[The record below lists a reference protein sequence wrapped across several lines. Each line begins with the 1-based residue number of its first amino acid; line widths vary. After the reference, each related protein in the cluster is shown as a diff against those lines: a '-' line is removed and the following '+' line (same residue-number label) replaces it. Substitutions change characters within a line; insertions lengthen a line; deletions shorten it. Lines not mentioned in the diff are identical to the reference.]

1 MNYSSVTKP
10 AKILNLESLNDLN
23 ERLYLIKNSEI
34 NYLDTKSA
42 EPKKTEHNSE
52 RFVFNL
58 QTSDI
63 NIQPSI
69 RLVNCLN
76 RGGKRYNHF
85 QSFVVEPKDKSTGI
99 AVIMVK
105 LDDPKVFYC
114 NVRILPL
121 TTLNE
126 IVVPDYDSKL
136 LTINLE
142 KSKWTLK
149 TDITITPSDTG
160 EAQYSVHDVD
170 VSAISELVTQDEI
183 VALKRE
189 LEFQASKLIAHYFQE
204 ILSIVVNETPPSG
217 SKSLI
222 IPDDYILTLPPHQ
235 LKEMLSASA
244 ISACIALEI
253 TGYNVVKDL
262 NRDWKSASA
271 FINYLL

>member
-23 ERLYLIKNSEI
+23 ERLYLVKNSET

-63 NIQPSI
+63 NIQPSV

-121 TTLNE
+121 TSLNE
-126 IVVPDYDSKL
+126 IAVPDYDSKL
-136 LTINLE
+136 LTVNLE

-170 VSAISELVTQDEI
+170 VSAISELVTQDEM

>member
-10 AKILNLESLNDLN
+10 AKILNLESLDDLN
-23 ERLYLIKNSEI
+23 ERLYLLKSNEI
-34 NYLDTKSA
+34 SYLDTKSS

-63 NIQPSI
+63 NIQPSL
-69 RLVNCLN
+69 RLVNCIG

-114 NVRILPL
+114 NIRILPL

-126 IVVPDYDSKL
+126 IAVPDYDSKL

-142 KSKWTLK
+142 RSKCVLK
-149 TDITITPSDTG
+149 ADITITPSNTG

-170 VSAISELVTQDEI
+170 VSAISDLVTQDEM

-204 ILSIVVNETPPSG
+204 ILSIIVNEVPSG

-235 LKEMLSASA
+235 LKEILTASA

>member
-85 QSFVVEPKDKSTGI
+85 QSFIVEPKDKSTGI

-121 TTLNE
+121 TSLNE

-217 SKSLI
+217 TKSLI

-244 ISACIALEI
+244 ISACIVLEI

>member
-10 AKILNLESLNDLN
+10 AKILNLESLDDLN
-23 ERLYLIKNSEI
+23 ERLYLLKSNEI
-34 NYLDTKSA
+34 SYLDTKSS

-63 NIQPSI
+63 NIQPSL
-69 RLVNCLN
+69 RLVNCIG

-126 IVVPDYDSKL
+126 IAVPDYDSKL

-142 KSKWTLK
+142 RSKWILK
-149 TDITITPSDTG
+149 SDITITPSNTG

-170 VSAISELVTQDEI
+170 VSAISDLVTQDEM

-204 ILSIVVNETPPSG
+204 ILSIIVNEVPSG

-235 LKEMLSASA
+235 LKEMLTASA

>member
-126 IVVPDYDSKL
+126 IAVPDYDSKL

-160 EAQYSVHDVD
+160 EAQYSVYDVD
-170 VSAISELVTQDEI
+170 VSAISELVTQDEV

-217 SKSLI
+217 TKSLI

>member
-23 ERLYLIKNSEI
+23 ERLYLVKDHDND
-34 NYLDTKSA
+34 YFDTKSA
-42 EPKKTEHNSE
+42 DAKRTENNAE

-58 QTSDI
+58 QTSNI
-63 NIQPSI
+63 NIQPSV

-76 RGGKRYNHF
+76 RNSKRYNQF
-85 QSFVVEPKDKSTGI
+85 QCFVVEPIDKSTGI

-114 NVRILPL
+114 NVRIMPL
-121 TTLNE
+121 TTLSD
-126 IVVPDYDSKL
+126 IAVPDYDSKL
-136 LTINLE
+136 LTVNLE
-142 KSKWTLK
+142 KSKCILK
-149 TDITITPSDTG
+149 ADITITPSDTG

-170 VSAISELVTQDEI
+170 VAALSDLATQEEMID
-183 VALKRE
+183 LKRE

-204 ILSIVVNETPPSG
+204 ILSIVVNETPPPG
-217 SKSLI
+217 KSLI

-244 ISACIALEI
+244 ISACVALEI
-253 TGYNVVKDL
+253 TGYNVIKEI
-262 NRDWKSASA
+262 NRDWKGASA

>member
-10 AKILNLESLNDLN
+10 AKILNLESLDDLN
-23 ERLYLIKNSEI
+23 ERLYLLKSNEI
-34 NYLDTKSA
+34 SYLDTKSS

-63 NIQPSI
+63 NIQPSL
-69 RLVNCLN
+69 RLVNCIG

-126 IVVPDYDSKL
+126 IAVPDYDSKL

-142 KSKWTLK
+142 RSKWILK
-149 TDITITPSDTG
+149 SDITITPSNTG

-170 VSAISELVTQDEI
+170 VSAISELVTQDEM

-204 ILSIVVNETPPSG
+204 ILSIIVNEVPSG

-235 LKEMLSASA
+235 LKEMLTASA

>member
-23 ERLYLIKNSEI
+23 ERLHLIKNSEI

-126 IVVPDYDSKL
+126 IAVPDYDSKL

-170 VSAISELVTQDEI
+170 VSAISELVTQDEV

-217 SKSLI
+217 TKSLI

>member
-10 AKILNLESLNDLN
+10 AKILNLESLDDLN
-23 ERLYLIKNSEI
+23 ERLYLLKINEI
-34 NYLDTKSA
+34 SYLDTKSS

-63 NIQPSI
+63 NIQPSL
-69 RLVNCLN
+69 RLVNCIG

-126 IVVPDYDSKL
+126 IAVPDYDSKL

-142 KSKWTLK
+142 RSKCVLK
-149 TDITITPSDTG
+149 ADITITPSNTG

-170 VSAISELVTQDEI
+170 VSAISELVTQDEM

-204 ILSIVVNETPPSG
+204 ILSIIVNEAPSG

-222 IPDDYILTLPPHQ
+222 IPDDYTLTLPPHQ
-235 LKEMLSASA
+235 LKEMLTASA

>member
-10 AKILNLESLNDLN
+10 AKILNLESLDDLN
-23 ERLYLIKNSEI
+23 ERLYLLKNNEI
-34 NYLDTKSA
+34 SYLDTKSA

-63 NIQPSI
+63 NLQPSL
-69 RLVNCLN
+69 RLVNCIG

-105 LDDPKVFYC
+105 LDDPKIFYC
-114 NVRILPL
+114 NVRIMPL

-126 IVVPDYDSKL
+126 IAVPDYDSKL

-142 KSKWTLK
+142 RSKCVLK
-149 TDITITPSDTG
+149 ADITITPSNTG

-170 VSAISELVTQDEI
+170 VSAISELVTQDEM
-183 VALKRE
+183 VGLKRE

-204 ILSIVVNETPPSG
+204 ILSIIVNEVPSG
-217 SKSLI
+217 NKPLM
-222 IPDDYILTLPPHQ
+222 IPNDYVLTLPPHQ
-235 LKEMLSASA
+235 LKEMLTASA

>member
-1 MNYSSVTKP
+1 MNYSSATKP

-23 ERLYLIKNSEI
+23 ERLYLTRSNDILYLNPKSTDIK
-34 NYLDTKSA
+34 KSD
-42 EPKKTEHNSE
+42 HSE

-69 RLVNCLN
+69 RLVSCIN
-76 RGGKRYNHF
+76 RLGKRYNHF
-85 QSFVVEPKDKSTGI
+85 QCFVVEPKDQSTGI

-105 LDDPKVFYC
+105 LDDPKAFYC

-121 TTLNE
+121 STLSEVASPE
-126 IVVPDYDSKL
+126 IDSKL

-142 KSKWTLK
+142 KSKCILK
-149 TDITITPSDTG
+149 TDITITPSNTG

-170 VSAISELVTQDEI
+170 VSAISELVSQNEI
-183 VALKRE
+183 IELKRE

-204 ILSIVVNETPPSG
+204 ILSIIVNETTPNNGTPTV
-217 SKSLI
+217 
-222 IPDDYILTLPPHQ
+222 IPDDYVLTLPSNQ

-253 TGYNVVKDL
+253 TGYNVVKEI
-262 NRDWKSASA
+262 NRDWRSAAA

>member
-10 AKILNLESLNDLN
+10 AKILNLESLDDLN
-23 ERLYLIKNSEI
+23 ERLYLLKSNEI
-34 NYLDTKSA
+34 SYLDTKSS

-63 NIQPSI
+63 NIQPSL
-69 RLVNCLN
+69 RLVNCIG

-114 NVRILPL
+114 NIRILPL

-126 IVVPDYDSKL
+126 IAVPDYDSKL

-142 KSKWTLK
+142 RSKCVLK
-149 TDITITPSDTG
+149 ADITITPSNTG

-170 VSAISELVTQDEI
+170 VSAISDLVTQDEM

-204 ILSIVVNETPPSG
+204 ILSIIVNEVPSG

-235 LKEMLSASA
+235 LKEMLTASA

>member
-42 EPKKTEHNSE
+42 EPKKTDHNSE

-63 NIQPSI
+63 NIQPTI

-121 TTLNE
+121 TSLNE
-126 IVVPDYDSKL
+126 IAVPDYDSKL

>member
-23 ERLYLIKNSEI
+23 ERLYLVKDHDND
-34 NYLDTKSA
+34 YFDTKSA
-42 EPKKTEHNSE
+42 DAKRTENNAE

-58 QTSDI
+58 QTSNI
-63 NIQPSI
+63 NIQPSV

-76 RGGKRYNHF
+76 RNSKRYNQF
-85 QSFVVEPKDKSTGI
+85 QCFVVEPIDKSTGI

-114 NVRILPL
+114 NVRIMPL
-121 TTLNE
+121 TTLSD
-126 IVVPDYDSKL
+126 IAVPDYDSKL
-136 LTINLE
+136 LTVNLE
-142 KSKWTLK
+142 KSKCILK
-149 TDITITPSDTG
+149 ADITITPSDTG

-170 VSAISELVTQDEI
+170 VAAISDLATQEEMID
-183 VALKRE
+183 LKRE

-204 ILSIVVNETPPSG
+204 ILSIVVNETPPPG
-217 SKSLI
+217 KSLI

-244 ISACIALEI
+244 ISACVALEI
-253 TGYNVVKDL
+253 TGYNVIKEI
-262 NRDWKSASA
+262 NRDWKGASA

>member
-10 AKILNLESLNDLN
+10 AKILNLESLTDLN
-23 ERLYLIKNSEI
+23 ERLYLTRSNDTL
-34 NYLDTKSA
+34 YLD
-42 EPKKTEHNSE
+42 PKKADRNADRS
-52 RFVFNL
+52 VFNL
-58 QTSDI
+58 QTS
-63 NIQPSI
+63 NMNVQPSV

-76 RGGKRYNHF
+76 RGNKRYNHF

-105 LDDPKVFYC
+105 LDDPKAFYC
-114 NVRILPL
+114 NVRILPFSNL
-121 TTLNE
+121 SE
-126 IVVPDYDSKL
+126 IAVPDLDSKL

-142 KSKWTLK
+142 KSKWILK
-149 TDITITPSDTG
+149 TDITITPSNTG

-170 VSAISELVTQDEI
+170 VAAIAELVTQDEL
-183 VALKRE
+183 VELKRE

-204 ILSIVVNETPPSG
+204 ILSIIVNEIPPAHGTPPV
-217 SKSLI
+217 
-222 IPDDYILTLPPHQ
+222 IPDDYILTLPPNQ

-253 TGYNVVKDL
+253 TGYNVVKEI
-262 NRDWKSASA
+262 NPDWRAAAA

>member
-10 AKILNLESLNDLN
+10 AKILNLESLDDLN
-23 ERLYLIKNSEI
+23 ERLYLLKSNEI
-34 NYLDTKSA
+34 SYLDTKSS

-63 NIQPSI
+63 NIQPSL
-69 RLVNCLN
+69 RLVNCIG

-126 IVVPDYDSKL
+126 IAVPDYDSKL

-142 KSKWTLK
+142 RSKWILK
-149 TDITITPSDTG
+149 SDITITPSNTG

-170 VSAISELVTQDEI
+170 VSAISELVTQDEM

-204 ILSIVVNETPPSG
+204 ILSIIVNEAPSG

-222 IPDDYILTLPPHQ
+222 IPDDYILTLPAHQ
-235 LKEMLSASA
+235 LKEMLTASA

>member
-126 IVVPDYDSKL
+126 IAVPDYDSKL

-160 EAQYSVHDVD
+160 EAQYAVHDVD

-217 SKSLI
+217 TKSLI

>member
-10 AKILNLESLNDLN
+10 AKILNLESLDDLN
-23 ERLYLIKNSEI
+23 ERLYLLKSNEI
-34 NYLDTKSA
+34 SYLDTKSS

-63 NIQPSI
+63 NIQPSL
-69 RLVNCLN
+69 RLVNCIG

-114 NVRILPL
+114 NIRILPL

-126 IVVPDYDSKL
+126 IAVPDYDSKL

-142 KSKWTLK
+142 RSKWILK
-149 TDITITPSDTG
+149 SDITITPSNTG

-170 VSAISELVTQDEI
+170 VSAISDLVTQDEM

-204 ILSIVVNETPPSG
+204 ILSIIVNEVPSG

-235 LKEMLSASA
+235 LKEMLTASA

>member
-10 AKILNLESLNDLN
+10 AKILNLESLDDLN
-23 ERLYLIKNSEI
+23 ERLYLLKNNEI
-34 NYLDTKSA
+34 SYLDTKSA

-63 NIQPSI
+63 NLQPSL
-69 RLVNCLN
+69 RLVNCIG

-105 LDDPKVFYC
+105 LDDPKIFYC
-114 NVRILPL
+114 NVRIMPL

-126 IVVPDYDSKL
+126 IAVSDYDSKL

-142 KSKWTLK
+142 RSKCILK
-149 TDITITPSDTG
+149 ADITITPSNTG

-170 VSAISELVTQDEI
+170 VSAISELVTQDEM
-183 VALKRE
+183 VGLKRE

-204 ILSIVVNETPPSG
+204 ILSIIVNEVPSG
-217 SKSLI
+217 NKPLM
-222 IPDDYILTLPPHQ
+222 IPNDYVLTLPPHQ
-235 LKEMLSASA
+235 LKEMLTASA

>member
-10 AKILNLESLNDLN
+10 AKILNLESLDDLN
-23 ERLYLIKNSEI
+23 ERLYLLKSNEI
-34 NYLDTKSA
+34 SYLDTKSS

-63 NIQPSI
+63 NIQPSL
-69 RLVNCLN
+69 RLVNCIG

-99 AVIMVK
+99 AVIIVK

-114 NVRILPL
+114 NIRILPL

-126 IVVPDYDSKL
+126 IAVPDYDSKL

-142 KSKWTLK
+142 RSKWILK
-149 TDITITPSDTG
+149 SDITITPSNTG

-170 VSAISELVTQDEI
+170 VSAISELVTQDEM

-204 ILSIVVNETPPSG
+204 ILSIIVNEVPPG

-235 LKEMLSASA
+235 LKEMLTASA

>member
-10 AKILNLESLNDLN
+10 AKILNLESLDDLN
-23 ERLYLIKNSEI
+23 ERLYLLKSNEI
-34 NYLDTKSA
+34 SYLDTKSS
-42 EPKKTEHNSE
+42 EPKKTENNSE

-63 NIQPSI
+63 NIQPSL
-69 RLVNCLN
+69 RLVNCIG

-126 IVVPDYDSKL
+126 IAVPDYDSKL

-142 KSKWTLK
+142 RSKCVLK
-149 TDITITPSDTG
+149 ADITITPSNTG

-170 VSAISELVTQDEI
+170 VSAISDLVTQDEM

-204 ILSIVVNETPPSG
+204 ILSIIVNEVPSG

-235 LKEMLSASA
+235 LKEMLTASA

>member
-126 IVVPDYDSKL
+126 IAVPDYDSKL

-160 EAQYSVHDVD
+160 EAQYAVHDVD
-170 VSAISELVTQDEI
+170 VSAISELVTQDEV

-222 IPDDYILTLPPHQ
+222 IPDDYILTLPPNQ

>member
-10 AKILNLESLNDLN
+10 AKILNLESLDDLN
-23 ERLYLIKNSEI
+23 ERLYLLKNNEI
-34 NYLDTKSA
+34 SYLDTKSA

-63 NIQPSI
+63 NLQPSL
-69 RLVNCLN
+69 RLVNCIG

-105 LDDPKVFYC
+105 LDDPKIFYC
-114 NVRILPL
+114 NVRIMPL

-126 IVVPDYDSKL
+126 IAVSDYDSKL

-142 KSKWTLK
+142 RSKCVLK
-149 TDITITPSDTG
+149 ADITITPSNTG

-170 VSAISELVTQDEI
+170 VSAISELVTQDEM
-183 VALKRE
+183 VGLKRE

-204 ILSIVVNETPPSG
+204 ILSIIVNEVPSG
-217 SKSLI
+217 NKPLM
-222 IPDDYILTLPPHQ
+222 IPNDYVLTLPPHQ
-235 LKEMLSASA
+235 LKEMLTASA

>member
-10 AKILNLESLNDLN
+10 AKILNLESLDDLN
-23 ERLYLIKNSEI
+23 ERLYLLKSNEI
-34 NYLDTKSA
+34 SYLDTKSA

-63 NIQPSI
+63 NIQPSL
-69 RLVNCLN
+69 RLVNCIG

-121 TTLNE
+121 TNLNE
-126 IVVPDYDSKL
+126 IAVPDYDSKL

-142 KSKWTLK
+142 RSKCVLK
-149 TDITITPSDTG
+149 ADITITPSNTG

-170 VSAISELVTQDEI
+170 VSAISDLVTQDEV

-204 ILSIVVNETPPSG
+204 ILSIIVNEVPSG
-217 SKSLI
+217 SKPLM

-235 LKEMLSASA
+235 LKEMLTASA

>member
-10 AKILNLESLNDLN
+10 AKILNLESLDDLN
-23 ERLYLIKNSEI
+23 ERLYLLKSNEI
-34 NYLDTKSA
+34 SYLDTKSS
-42 EPKKTEHNSE
+42 EPKKTENNSE

-63 NIQPSI
+63 NLQPSL
-69 RLVNCLN
+69 RLVNCIG

-126 IVVPDYDSKL
+126 IAVPDYDSKL

-142 KSKWTLK
+142 RSKCVLK
-149 TDITITPSDTG
+149 ADITITPSNTG

-170 VSAISELVTQDEI
+170 VSAISDLVIQDEM

-204 ILSIVVNETPPSG
+204 ILSIIVNEVPSG

-222 IPDDYILTLPPHQ
+222 IPDDYILTLPAHQ
-235 LKEMLSASA
+235 LKEMLTASA

>member
-10 AKILNLESLNDLN
+10 AKILNLESLDDLN
-23 ERLYLIKNSEI
+23 ERLYLLKSNEI
-34 NYLDTKSA
+34 SYLDTKSS

-63 NIQPSI
+63 NIQPSL
-69 RLVNCLN
+69 RLVNCIG

-126 IVVPDYDSKL
+126 IAVPDYDSKL

-142 KSKWTLK
+142 RSKWILK
-149 TDITITPSDTG
+149 SDITITPSNTG

-170 VSAISELVTQDEI
+170 VSAISELVTQDEM

-204 ILSIVVNETPPSG
+204 ILSIIVNEAPSG

-235 LKEMLSASA
+235 LKEMLTASA

>member
-1 MNYSSVTKP
+1 MNYSSTTKP

-23 ERLYLIKNSEI
+23 ERLYLTKNSEI

-42 EPKKTEHNSE
+42 DPKKTEHNSE

-69 RLVNCLN
+69 RLVNCIS

-99 AVIMVK
+99 AIIMVK

-114 NVRILPL
+114 NVRILPF
-121 TTLNE
+121 TTLSE
-126 IVVPDYDSKL
+126 IAVPDYDSNL
-136 LTINLE
+136 LTVNLE
-142 KSKWTLK
+142 KSKWVLK

-170 VSAISELVTQDEI
+170 VSAISDLASQDEI
-183 VALKRE
+183 VELKRE

-204 ILSIVVNETPPSG
+204 ILSIIVNETPPSG

-222 IPDDYILTLPPHQ
+222 IPDDYILTLPPNQ

-244 ISACIALEI
+244 VSACIALEI
-253 TGYNVVKDL
+253 TGYNVVKDI
-262 NRDWKSASA
+262 NRDWRAAAA

>member
-114 NVRILPL
+114 NIRILPL